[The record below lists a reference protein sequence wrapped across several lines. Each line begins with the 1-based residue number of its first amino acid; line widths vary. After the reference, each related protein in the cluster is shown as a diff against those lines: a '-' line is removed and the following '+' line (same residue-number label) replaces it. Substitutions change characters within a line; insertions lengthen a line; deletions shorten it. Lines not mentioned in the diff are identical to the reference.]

1 MARVL
6 VALALGALFGVGL
19 TVSQMVNPAKVIGF
33 LDVTG
38 PWDASLAFVMGGALL
53 ITLPAFALAKR
64 RAAPLLGASFA
75 IPPLRDVDGRLVGGS
90 VLFGLGWGMAG
101 FCPGPALASL
111 GLGESATYPFVAA
124 MVAGTLLARWI
135 DPFFRSRSTPLGAQR
150 A

>member
-1 MARVL
+1 MHQHL
-6 VALALGALFGVGL
+6 DGL
-19 TVSQMVNPAKVIGF
+19 PQPPLTEDQ
-33 LDVTG
+33 G
-38 PWDASLAFVMGGALL
+38 PL
-53 ITLPAFALAKR
+53 
-64 RAAPLLGASFA
+64 ASFA
-75 IPPLRDVDGRLVGGS
+75 IPPRRNVDGRLVGGS

-124 MVAGTLLARWI
+124 MIAGTLLTRWI